1 MMGFWITDI
10 EAQQMGYGNKISL
23 IPYLIFSLSL
33 RLLAS
38 CKLELKNEA
47 IIKSG
52 NVTMNVKIKHNKNES
67 SE

>member
-1 MMGFWITDI
+1 MMGSWITDI
-10 EAQQMGYGNKISL
+10 EARPMGYGNRL
-23 IPYLIFSLSL
+23 INIFYNFH

-52 NVTMNVKIKHNKNES
+52 NLTMNVKIKNNKNES
-67 SE
+67 CE